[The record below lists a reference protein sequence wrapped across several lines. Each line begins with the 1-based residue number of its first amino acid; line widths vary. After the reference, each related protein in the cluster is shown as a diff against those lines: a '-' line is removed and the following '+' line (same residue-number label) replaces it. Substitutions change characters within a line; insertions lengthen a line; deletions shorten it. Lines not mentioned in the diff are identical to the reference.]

1 MRRGE
6 PGKRGV
12 GADGALGVVAP
23 RHRVGDHDNV
33 GNIAAAVP
41 AEDVVAAGKAGKD
54 DETVELCRG
63 LRFLIDDT
71 DSEFVTAYQITKSNK
86 LFNSYNGHGVFRFI
100 LNEVQLQQG
109 DNKELRIADYTI
121 WKPGETL
128 DSDHVDSTA
137 TVAEIVAAAEAE
149 AAIPKD
155 DNKKG
160 WL

>member
-1 MRRGE
+1 MG
-6 PGKRGV
+6 
-12 GADGALGVVAP
+12 GA
-23 RHRVGDHDNV
+23 H
-33 GNIAAAVP
+33 I
-41 AEDVVAAGKAGKD
+41 
-54 DETVELCRG
+54 
-63 LRFLIDDT
+63 
-71 DSEFVTAYQITKSNK
+71 
-86 LFNSYNGHGVFRFI
+86 
-100 LNEVQLQQG
+100 QG
-109 DNKELRIADYTI
+109 FCIADYTI